1 MDRTY
6 NCNLMQR
13 EKQQQEQ
20 KAVLTK
26 NSLIED
32 QEKWKPIQDIYLVTE
47 CCQSDYTKRTYKNNF
62 NCFLRHIRIF
72 DLQVLIDLGPKVL
85 EQMMIKYVIYIK
97 DNNKKLAGATIE
109 LDYAAIYHFL
119 K

>member
-47 CCQSDYTKRTYKNNF
+47 CCQSDY
-62 NCFLRHIRIF
+62 
-72 DLQVLIDLGPKVL
+72 
-85 EQMMIKYVIYIK
+85 IK
-97 DNNKKLAGATIE
+97 
-109 LDYAAIYHFL
+109 
-119 K
+119 